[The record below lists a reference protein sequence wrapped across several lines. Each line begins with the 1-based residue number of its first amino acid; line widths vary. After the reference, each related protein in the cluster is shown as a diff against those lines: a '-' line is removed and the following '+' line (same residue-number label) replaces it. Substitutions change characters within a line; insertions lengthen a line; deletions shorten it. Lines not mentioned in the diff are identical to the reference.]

1 MLSRLL
7 LPMHQRPL
15 RQTQQLLARQPRVQ
29 PVLPVLLRARLLLP
43 VLLRARQERQAQ
55 KQPSSQPF
63 WELRQLWP
71 PPAVVFLQLP
81 WVPRPL
87 LLQQ

>member
-1 MLSRLL
+1 LLSRLL
-7 LPMHQRPL
+7 LPLHQRPL
-15 RQTQQLLARQPRVQ
+15 RQTQQLLARQPPRVQ
-29 PVLPVLLRARLLLP
+29 PLFPALQRA
-43 VLLRARQERQAQ
+43 RQAQ